1 MLRQA
6 GWSSADALA
15 ALGATAGQHLAAV
28 FRGHTRAE
36 AVAPLALEVAGLE
49 SPFRGHGDRL
59 NLSWKRADLPP
70 AGSRV
75 KAAVRIERPVL
86 SHNPVFYVHLPSGNE
101 MARRIEE
108 P

>member
-15 ALGATAGQHLAAV
+15 ALRAAAGQHLATILG
-28 FRGHTRAE
+28 GHTRTE

-49 SPFRGHGDRL
+49 SPFRGHGYRL
-59 NLSWKRADLPP
+59 NLSWKPADLPP
-70 AGSRV
+70 AAGLV
-75 KAAVRIERPVL
+75 KALGGIPRPRL
-86 SHNPVFYVHLPSGNE
+86 GLNPAFCVILPLGHE